1 MSEHKSTSRPV
12 SLLIV
17 GAGSR
22 GQGYAHYATAAPD
35 RARVVGV
42 AEPRRDRRERLALEH
57 GIPGENVFDDWRAA
71 AGRERFADAVLICT
85 PDAEHEAPT
94 LVENAGLSPLVLS
107 VLLAV
112 FDITSGIGK

>member
-35 RARVVGV
+35 RARVVRG
-42 AEPRRDRRERLALEH
+42 
-57 GIPGENVFDDWRAA
+57 
-71 AGRERFADAVLICT
+71 
-85 PDAEHEAPT
+85 
-94 LVENAGLSPLVLS
+94 
-107 VLLAV
+107 
-112 FDITSGIGK
+112 